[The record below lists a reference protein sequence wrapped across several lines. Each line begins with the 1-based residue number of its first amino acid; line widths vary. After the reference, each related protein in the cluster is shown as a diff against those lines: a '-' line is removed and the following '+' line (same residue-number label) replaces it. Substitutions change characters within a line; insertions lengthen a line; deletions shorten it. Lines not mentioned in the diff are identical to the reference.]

1 MLSRNEKYIGTITLL
16 LAISICLSS
25 LSFGFPSGVGDASIG
40 YGGCAVAGCHF
51 DGAKGSNAT
60 IEMWAPSLIVI
71 VNQTVTVS
79 VNVTSWTLSSN
90 NMIGVFLLRALSADS
105 TDVPSTD
112 GWTILVDPKGNQ
124 ENYIE
129 TTVLAQGDTATLQWD
144 LVAPPSPGTYT
155 LYARIQHG
163 GGDAYWGENAT
174 GLSFVVLPNAATE
187 LIVTGTDMAPSA
199 GVFPTDNNVTMMSLE
214 LAAPDELVTITSLT
228 FDLTVTSAAVS
239 SDIERI
245 FLFDDLDG
253 SADMDWF
260 EMMQSNSGVLASVT
274 NPVFPQTISLSA
286 YSVGPSDTR
295 YITVYLDI
303 TVGSDF
309 RAIGLEL
316 TSVLSDDPVP
326 TLVNPS
332 SSDTLIKMVIWND
345 EMESG
350 VGGWSVEGGP
360 VVLWHL
366 TDFWSYVSESP
377 THSWW
382 YGSETNPDPLNRTY
396 FVGPLPGQRNYGNLT
411 SEPIDLTG
419 YSSPTLSFWQDLRT
433 ENQAGVDLAT
443 LLVEDTAAP
452 GTWIEL
458 GQWITTSTDNWTK
471 ATVDIDAYG
480 GQTIRLRFF
489 FDTVDDINNHFRGWF
504 LDRIYIFGY
513 PAVHDIGVQGLS
525 APSSGQFTDS
535 IYVNATIVNVGGMRE
550 DNATNGIDAWLR
562 IDGVHAQLD
571 SIASIPIGGSQPVSF
586 QWTPSSTGNFEL
598 CVHAW
603 PVSGETNI
611 GDNTACKTFTSI
623 GDVADPSSN
632 VEPISPYWE
641 ATSSFDV
648 EWTATDDQGLANIS
662 LFFRYSD
669 DNSTWSV
676 WYVLPPQTISGTS
689 AAGSFQ
695 FTATNGDGY
704 YEFYTR
710 AIDAMSN
717 VEATPLLPDV
727 NVGVDTTQP
736 TGSIV
741 INNDDTQSSSSA
753 VTLSLTF
760 SDALSGVSMVR
771 FSNDGVWDTEPWE
784 SPSITRAWTT
794 TSGDGMKTVYYQIV
808 DRAGLESASFSDDIE
823 LDTDGPEVVTHPTV
837 ISAYPTDDET
847 QVSVTTNI
855 VVEFDESMNEQE
867 TGNAFSLMKDAT
879 EVQGTISWS
888 DDGKTMTFI
897 PNNPLEDGTAYRIRV
912 SMDAEDVD
920 GNRMESVFEVIFT
933 TMEEKSQSVDY
944 LWAIVILII
953 ATIFALI
960 FLIMWRRRA
969 RPEEE
974 QELIV
979 SEME

>member
-1 MLSRNEKYIGTITLL
+1 MLRGQKRKIGLVTLVI
-16 LAISICLSS
+16 AISVCLSS
-25 LSFGFPSGVGDASIG
+25 VSFGFQGGAGDGNFG
-40 YGGCAVAGCHF
+40 YGGCSCHS
-51 DGAKGSNAT
+51 GMSRESNAT
-60 IEMWAPSLIVI
+60 TEMWASDSTV
-71 VNQTVTVS
+71 VVSQTVTVL

-90 NMIGVFLLRALSADS
+90 NIIGVFLLRSLTANPSDI
-105 TDVPSTD
+105 PSTD
-112 GWTILVDPKGNQ
+112 GWTILVDPNGNQ
-124 ENYIE
+124 NNYVQ
-129 TTVLAQGDTATLQWD
+129 TTVSAQGDTASLQWD
-144 LVAPPSPGTYT
+144 LRAPPSSGSYA
-155 LYARIQHG
+155 LYARVHHG
-163 GGDAYWGENAT
+163 GVDSYWRENAT
-174 GLSFVVLPNAATE
+174 GLSFVVLPNAGKKLT
-187 LIVTGTDMAPSA
+187 VTGTDMAPSA
-199 GVFPTDNNVTMMSLE
+199 GVFPTDNNVTMLSLE
-214 LAAPDELVTITSLT
+214 LAAPDELVTVTSLT
-228 FDLTVTSAAVS
+228 FDLTVTSTAVS

-260 EMMQSNSGVLASVT
+260 ELMQPNYGVLASVT

-295 YITVYLDI
+295 YVTVYLDI
-303 TVGSDF
+303 ASGSEF
-309 RAIGLEL
+309 KSIGLEL
-316 TSVLSDDPVP
+316 VSIVSDDPSP
-326 TLVNPS
+326 MLLS
-332 SSDTLIKMVIWND
+332 SSSSNTQAKPVIWSD

-382 YGSETNPDPLNRTY
+382 YGSETNPDPLNHTY

-433 ENQAGVDLAT
+433 ENQAGVDLAR
-443 LLVEDTAAP
+443 LLVEDTATP
-452 GTWIEL
+452 GTWSEL
-458 GQWITTSTDNWTK
+458 GRWITTSTDNWTK

-489 FDTVDDINNHFRGWF
+489 FDTVDDINNHFRGW
-504 LDRIYIFGY
+504 LVDRIHIFGY
-513 PAVHDIGVQGLS
+513 PAVHDIGVQSLS
-525 APSSGQFTDS
+525 APSSGQFTDA
-535 IYVNATIVNVGGMRE
+535 IYVNATIVNVGGMME
-550 DNATNGIDAWLR
+550 DNATSGIDAWLR
-562 IDGVHAQLD
+562 IDGVHAQLNN
-571 SIASIPIGGSQPVSF
+571 IASIPIGGSQPVSF

-603 PVSGETNI
+603 PVFGETNI

-623 GDVADPSSN
+623 GDTTMPTSS

-669 DNSTWSV
+669 DNSTWSA
-676 WYVLPPQTISGTS
+676 WDEWAYDNTISGTS
-689 AAGSFQ
+689 ATGIFQ

-704 YEFYTR
+704 YEFYTI
-710 AIDAMSN
+710 AIDALSN
-717 VEATPLLPDV
+717 VETAPLLPDV
-727 NVGVDTTQP
+727 KVGVDTTRP
-736 TGSIV
+736 TGSII
-741 INNDDTQSSSSA
+741 INNDDPQSSSSA

-771 FSNDGVWDTEPWE
+771 FSNDGVWDTESWE
-784 SPSITRAWTT
+784 SPSTTRAWTT
-794 TSGDGMKTVYYQIV
+794 TSGDGMKTVYYQVV
-808 DRAGLESASFSDDIE
+808 DRAGLESATYSDDIE
-823 LDTDGPEVVTHPTV
+823 LDTDGPRGVTHPTV
-837 ISAYPTDDET
+837 ISVNPQDNEPEVD
-847 QVSVTTNI
+847 VTTNI

-867 TGNAFSLMKDAT
+867 TGNAFSLMKEAT
-879 EVQGTISWS
+879 EVQGTTSWS
-888 DDGKTMTFI
+888 DDGETLTFI
-897 PNNPLEDGTAYRIRV
+897 PNNPLEDGTTYRIRV
-912 SMDAEDVD
+912 STDAEDVD
-920 GNRMESVFEVIFT
+920 GNRMESVIESVFT
-933 TMEEKSQSVDY
+933 TMEEESQSVDY
-944 LWAIVILII
+944 LWAIVIIII

-960 FLIMWRRRA
+960 FLIVWRRRA